1 MKNKLEVLTPDCT
14 YHIYNRANGN
24 EQLFLNNENYRYF
37 LQQYMSYIQP
47 IADTFCYCLMP
58 NHFHFLVRIKSEK
71 ELVDYFG
78 AFPKFKTL
86 ENKNLTGFQNL
97 GLDYHH
103 QNLEKLISQLFS
115 NLLNSYAKAFN
126 KQYNRKGS
134 LFMRPFKRIKV
145 SDEHYRQKLVHYIHN
160 NPLEA
165 RLCKRMEDWKYSS
178 YSVLISNTETL
189 VRREVVLEWFE
200 DLENFRYVHLYPSI
214 ITGID

>member
-24 EQLFLNNENYRYF
+24 KQMFLSNENYRYF

-71 ELVDYFG
+71 EIENYFRLT
-78 AFPKFKTL
+78 FPKFKTL
-86 ENKNLTGFQNL
+86 ENKNLSGI
-97 GLDYHH
+97 DYH
-103 QNLEKLISQLFS
+103 QNLEKLISQQFS

-145 SDEHYRQKLVHYIHN
+145 TERTLSPKI
-160 NPLEA
+160 
-165 RLCKRMEDWKYSS
+165 SS
-178 YSVLISNTETL
+178 LHSL
-189 VRREVVLEWFE
+189 
-200 DLENFRYVHLYPSI
+200 
-214 ITGID
+214 